1 MTGEQSD
8 AENVFPQDSMDED
21 IAQDTAFLERVEDLY
36 ARLDSLDFY
45 TILKVDHRASKDD
58 VKKAYYRVAR
68 EFHPDRHLSFSSDT
82 LKKKL
87 NSIFSYLTQAYR
99 VLSHEDSKRE
109 YDSDA
114 THAVYEKKD
123 SLSLAQQRFQEGS
136 DAYVQGQYSDAAE
149 LFSQAIYIDS
159 AVPDYYFSLG
169 LSLKKLDKLNEAA
182 KALHNASRLDPSN
195 PDYLAELGHVFLR
208 LGFILRAKAAFEKAI
223 VINPVHARAQE
234 GLVQAKEQT

>member
-1 MTGEQSD
+1 MPGEQSD
-8 AENVFPQDSMDED
+8 TENVFPRDSLDED

-45 TILKVDHRASKDD
+45 AILKVDHRASKDD

-68 EFHPDRHLSFSSDT
+68 EFHPDRHLSSTSDT

-114 THAVYEKKD
+114 THAAHEKKD
-123 SLSLAQQRFQEGS
+123 SMSLAQQRFQEGS
-136 DAYVQGQYSDAAE
+136 DAYEQGQYSDAAE
-149 LFSQAIYIDS
+149 LFSQAIYIDNS
-159 AVPDYYFSLG
+159 VPDYYFSLG

-182 KALHNASRLDPSN
+182 KALHNASGLDPSN

-223 VINPVHARAQE
+223 VINPVHVRALE
-234 GLVQAKEQT
+234 GLVQAKKQT